1 MTSSRPRLFALTL
14 MLSIGTAAPSLAA
27 QAQQASP
34 APSAAAPK
42 PSDVEPDSVAAL
54 KRMSAYLTSLN
65 TIEIVSEGSLDVVDE
80 DGQRIQMDGVTTYKV
95 RKPNGFVI
103 NYVSDA
109 KTRTFFYD
117 GKQFTVF
124 APKLDFFASAPAP
137 ATNREV
143 LDVIYNKFGIK
154 LPLEDLFRWNDPNG
168 LRVEGL
174 KSGYHAGTA
183 TLDGVETDHYAFREK
198 DLDWEIWIAK
208 GNQPLPQK
216 VVIVDRTDPAMP
228 TFIARL
234 KWTVNPTLSDS
245 DFAFVPDKD
254 AKRIELAVYQEVG
267 D

>member
-1 MTSSRPRLFALTL
+1 MTSPRPRLFALAL
-14 MLSIGTAAPSLAA
+14 MLSVGTAAPSLSA
-27 QAQQASP
+27 QAQQANP
-34 APSAAAPK
+34 APTAATPQQSAVDA
-42 PSDVEPDSVAAL
+42 DSVAAL

-65 TIEIVSEGSLDVVDE
+65 TIEIVSRGSMDVVDE

-103 NYVSDA
+103 DYVSDA
-109 KTRTFFYD
+109 KSRRFIYD
-117 GKQFTVF
+117 GKQFTVY
-124 APKLDFFASAPAP
+124 APKLDFYASAPAP

-143 LDVIYNKFGIK
+143 LDLVYEKFGIR

-168 LRVEGL
+168 VRVEAL
-174 KSGYHAGTA
+174 TSGYKVGTA
-183 TLDGVETDHYAFREK
+183 TLDGVETEQYAFRQA

-208 GNQPLPQK
+208 GSQPLPQK

-234 KWTVNPTLSDS
+234 KWTVNPTFGDK

-254 AKRIELAVYQEVG
+254 AKRIELAVYEEIG

>member
-1 MTSSRPRLFALTL
+1 MTSLRPRLFALTL
-14 MLSIGTAAPSLAA
+14 MFSIGTAAPGLAA
-27 QAQQASP
+27 QSQPASP
-34 APSAAAPK
+34 ASSAAAPK
-42 PSDVEPDSVAAL
+42 PSEVDADAVAAL

-65 TIEIVSEGSLDVVDE
+65 TIGIVSEGSLDVVDE
-80 DGQRIQMDGVTTYKV
+80 DGQRIQMDGVTTYKI

-109 KTRTFFYD
+109 KSRTFFYD
-117 GKQFTVF
+117 GKLFTIF

-143 LDVIYNKFGIK
+143 LDLAYQKFGIK

-168 LRVEGL
+168 VRLDGMT
-174 KSGYHAGTA
+174 SGYHAGTA

-208 GNQPLPQK
+208 GAQPLPQK

-234 KWTVNPTLSDS
+234 KWTVNPTFSDS

-254 AKRIELAVYQEVG
+254 AKQIELAVYEEVG
-267 D
+267 N